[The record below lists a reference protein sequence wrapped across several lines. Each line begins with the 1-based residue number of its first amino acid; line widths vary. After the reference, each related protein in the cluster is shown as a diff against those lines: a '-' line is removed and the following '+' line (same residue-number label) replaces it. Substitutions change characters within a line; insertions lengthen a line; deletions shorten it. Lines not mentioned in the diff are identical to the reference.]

1 MIYQQVGT
9 TSSKASPP
17 DISQESRLHFGFDI
31 FGKNGGNQESEND
44 YTVKKIWEILIQNRS
59 RSLWSTFPA
68 HSIKWWAWNLLL
80 KWTYPNG
87 SSVYMSFAITAW
99 N

>member
-44 YTVKKIWEILIQNRS
+44 YTVKKI
-59 RSLWSTFPA
+59 
-68 HSIKWWAWNLLL
+68 
-80 KWTYPNG
+80 
-87 SSVYMSFAITAW
+87 
-99 N
+99 

>member
-31 FGKNGGNQESEND
+31 FGKNGGTKNQKMIILS
-44 YTVKKIWEILIQNRS
+44 KKS
-59 RSLWSTFPA
+59 G
-68 HSIKWWAWNLLL
+68 K
-80 KWTYPNG
+80 Y
-87 SSVYMSFAITAW
+87 
-99 N
+99 

>member
-1 MIYQQVGT
+1 MILLINEMIYQQVGT

-68 HSIKWWAWNLLL
+68 HSIKWWA
-80 KWTYPNG
+80 
-87 SSVYMSFAITAW
+87 
-99 N
+99 